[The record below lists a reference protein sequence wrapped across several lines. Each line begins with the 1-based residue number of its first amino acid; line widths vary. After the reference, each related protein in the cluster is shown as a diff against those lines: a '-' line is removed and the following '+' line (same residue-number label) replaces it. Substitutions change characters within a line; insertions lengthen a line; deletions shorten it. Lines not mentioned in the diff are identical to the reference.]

1 MNQTKPKGMPRWP
14 LFLAAFA
21 LALGQAGCGPGEL
34 EPPPA
39 PPPKAQP
46 APKVETRS
54 LHELAAT
61 DDTDALRQ
69 ALRLGQAVD
78 ALNALGQAPLHVAAM
93 KNKPSNIEALLAHRA
108 NLHAKTQKEQVDAL
122 YLACAYGS
130 VEAVKLLVANGG
142 KLDSTAPNG
151 WTAVHVAAINGRDAV
166 LQLLHDLGKD
176 LSPLCLDGTPLDFA
190 RIHNRD
196 STVQLLKRLGAKKGA
211 TMSVHL
217 AARHGD
223 IEALDGWLKR
233 NRANVHFRVKKHQAT
248 PLHWAAEADQAE
260 ATDLLLNHGAD
271 KTARTDGGWT
281 PLHSAAAKGSTNVIA
296 LLLKRRAPVNAISQS
311 GTPLDLAKGYQQ
323 PAAAAMLEASRGRA
337 GREVSI
343 HMAAARGD
351 AIALQA
357 FLRRGVKVD
366 VPGPLHQSTPLH
378 WAAGAGKVNTME
390 VLISLG
396 ADVDALSDSDATP
409 LHQAVL
415 HNRLEAVKLLIR
427 GNADLNSQNKSGYTP
442 LDYATANGWTE
453 LVKLL
458 QTAGAVS
465 GKSL

>member
-1 MNQTKPKGMPRWP
+1 M
-14 LFLAAFA
+14 LLVV
-21 LALGQAGCGPGEL
+21 ALGQAGCGPGEP

-39 PPPKAQP
+39 PSPKTQP

-78 ALNALGQAPLHVAAM
+78 ALNALGQAPLHVAAI
-93 KNKPSNIEALLAHRA
+93 KNKPANIETLLAFRA
-108 NLHAKTQKEQVDAL
+108 NLHAKTQKEKVDAL
-122 YLACAYGS
+122 YLACAHGS
-130 VEAVKLLVANGG
+130 VDAVKPLVAKGA
-142 KLDSTAPNG
+142 KPDSAAPNG

-176 LSPLCLDGTPLDFA
+176 LSPLYPDGTPLDFA
-190 RIHNRD
+190 RIHKRN
-196 STVQLLKRLGAKKGA
+196 STVQLLTRLGAKKGA
-211 TMSVHL
+211 TLSVHL

-233 NRANVHFRVKKHQAT
+233 NRANVHFRVKKHRAT

-260 ATDLLLNHGAD
+260 AAELLLNHGAD
-271 KTARTDGGWT
+271 KTSRTDGGWT

-311 GTPLDLAKGYQQ
+311 GTPLDLANGYQQ
-323 PAAAAMLEASRGRA
+323 PAAAELLQTRRGRA

-343 HMAAARGD
+343 HMAAAKGD
-351 AIALQA
+351 AIAVQA

-415 HNRLEAVKLLIR
+415 HNRPEAVKLLIR
-427 GNADLNSQNKSGYTP
+427 GNAGLNSQNKSGHTP
-442 LDYATANGWTE
+442 LDYATANGWTDLAE
-453 LVKLL
+453 LL
-458 QTAGAVS
+458 QAAGAVS

>member
-21 LALGQAGCGPGEL
+21 LALGQAGCGPGEP

-39 PPPKAQP
+39 PPPKPQP

-93 KNKPSNIEALLAHRA
+93 KNKPSNIEALLAYRA

-260 ATDLLLNHGAD
+260 AAELLLNHGAD

-323 PAAAAMLEASRGRA
+323 PAAAMLEASRGRA

-415 HNRLEAVKLLIR
+415 HNRPEAVKLLIR
-427 GNADLNSQNKSGYTP
+427 DNAGLNSQNKSGYTP